1 MSRIDVTADRST
13 RPPKRATVAL
23 LPQIGVVVTI
33 GLQICWP
40 LTSGQAL
47 AHLTVLTVLVFAAT
61 SVGHA
66 WIHRGGRWALQYAV
80 TTTVFAFLLEWLGVS
95 TGFPFTSYSY
105 NDELGLRVLDVP
117 LIIPIAWTM
126 AAYPALLLARTIA
139 TRARWNP
146 LPASAIG
153 AVAMTAWDI
162 FLDPQMVAAGYWTWV
177 RPFWSLPGVP
187 GIPAINFAGWLLGSF
202 VLMLLL
208 SPLRDDRAA
217 GGLPKAQGVPAALWA
232 WMWIGGVVAN
242 AFFLGRPSVAL
253 VGGLAMA
260 TVSVPYFLTLWRA
273 HGRGNNPVV
282 T

>member
-1 MSRIDVTADRST
+1 MSRIDVATDRSFRT
-13 RPPKRATVAL
+13 PKRVTVAL
-23 LPQIGVVVTI
+23 IPQIGVAVTI

-40 LTSGQAL
+40 LTSGETL

-61 SVGHA
+61 SVTHA
-66 WIHRGGRWALQYAV
+66 WIHRGARWALQYAV
-80 TTTVFAFLLEWLGVS
+80 ITTVFAFLLEWLGVS

-105 NDELGLRVLDVP
+105 NDELGLRVLEVP

-126 AAYPALLLARTIA
+126 AAYPALLLARTLA
-139 TRARWNP
+139 ARARWNP
-146 LPASAIG
+146 LTASAVG

-177 RPFWSLPGVP
+177 QAFWSLPGVP
-187 GIPAINFAGWLLGSF
+187 GIPAINFAGWLVGSF

-208 SPLRDDRAA
+208 SSLRDDRAA
-217 GGLPKAQGVPAALWA
+217 DGLPTAQGVPAVLWA
-232 WMWIGGVVAN
+232 WMWIGGIVAN
-242 AFFLGRPSVAL
+242 AFFFGRPSVAL

-260 TVSVPYFLTLWRA
+260 IVSVPYFLKLSQVRG
-273 HGRGNNPVV
+273 GRRNPVQ